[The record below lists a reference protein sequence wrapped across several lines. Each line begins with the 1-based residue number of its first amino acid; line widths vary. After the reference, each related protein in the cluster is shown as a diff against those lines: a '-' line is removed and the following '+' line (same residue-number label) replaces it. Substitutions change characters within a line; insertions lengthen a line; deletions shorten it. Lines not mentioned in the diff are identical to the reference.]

1 MITLP
6 ERPSEARASWLH
18 TRPLLLEIG
27 AEELPSSFVDGAL
40 AALPKLVTD
49 KLAALRLSHGEIQ
62 ALGTPRRLAILISGL
77 SDRQSDLDEEVL
89 GPPEAAAFKDGK
101 PTKAAEAFATKLGVP
116 LDQLTVIDGDTM
128 ANKKPNQKPGRYLVG
143 RRKEK
148 GGDARELLGRA
159 LAEICAAIPFR
170 KSMRW
175 GNGEGAS
182 FGRPV
187 QWIVALFGNSV
198 IDVNFAGIR
207 SGRASRGHRFLAPG
221 NFDIESPATYVEQLR
236 NAHVLA
242 NRNEREETMMARV
255 NDAAKKLGGSFVMD
269 QYLVDENAS
278 LVEEPH
284 VVTGSF
290 DKSFL
295 ELPREVIIAVA
306 RGHQKYF
313 SVEDSK
319 KNLLPNYLAIVNTAN
334 NPANI
339 IKGNNRVM
347 TARLSDAK
355 FFFEEDKKHG
365 FSRWNEKIG
374 TIVFHVRLGSV
385 KEKVARIGKLA
396 GQIATL
402 AEVDAATH
410 KNVSRAAQLCKSDLA
425 SLMVG
430 EFPEL
435 QGTMG
440 QAYALAAGEDAAV
453 ASAIRD
459 HYKPVGAEDDLPKDD
474 VAAIVALADRID
486 TLTGCFAVGLAP
498 TGSADPYALRRN
510 CIAALRLLS
519 EHAAFSSLKLG
530 DLIRAAYKQF
540 DAIFAAKKADLDE
553 NATAAKISEFA
564 TERLRGLLANQTSSA
579 VADAVIGG
587 VTYFEGETV
596 DVVELPYLAL
606 AKARLLKS
614 AINEPW
620 IDNAKAV
627 GKRMRG
633 ISKQAK
639 PQPHDG
645 NLFGSNQSQKLVVM
659 SIYVLDKETADPN
672 GIGESTL
679 RLFGELS
686 NNLAKFFEEVLVN
699 DPNDPLTTQRLEL
712 LSYGASCMLRIADFS
727 RLG

>member
-1 MITLP
+1 MTTL
-6 ERPSEARASWLH
+6 
-18 TRPLLLEIG
+18 PLLLEIG
-27 AEELPSSFVDGAL
+27 AEELPSSFVDAAL
-40 AALPKLVTD
+40 AALPKLAAD
-49 KLAALRLSHGEIQ
+49 KLASLRLSHGEIR
-62 ALGTPRRLAILISGL
+62 ALGTPRRLAILISDL
-77 SDRQSDLDEEVL
+77 AERQADLDEEVL
-89 GPPEAAAFKDGK
+89 GPPETAAFKDGK
-101 PTKAAEAFATKLGVP
+101 PTKAAEAFAAKLGVS
-116 LDQLTVIDGDTM
+116 LDKLTVVDGDTL

-143 RRKEK
+143 RRAEK

-175 GNGEGAS
+175 GSGDAT

-187 QWIVALFGNSV
+187 QWLVALFGKDA

-207 SGRASRGHRFLAPG
+207 SGRASRGHRFLAPA
-221 NFDIESPATYVEQLR
+221 NFDVESPLTYVEQLR
-236 NAHVLA
+236 KAHVLVD
-242 NRNEREETMMARV
+242 RKEREETMMARV
-255 NDAAKKLGGSFVMD
+255 SDAAKKIGGSFVVD

-278 LVEEPH
+278 LTEEPH

-290 DKSFL
+290 DQKYL

-339 IKGNNRVM
+339 IKGNDRVM
-347 TARLSDAK
+347 TARLSDAR

-385 KEKVARIGKLA
+385 KEKVARMRKLA
-396 GQIATL
+396 HGIARKL
-402 AEVDAATH
+402 EIRDAAIQKH
-410 KNVSRAAQLCKSDLA
+410 QVSHDLVALVEDAASLAKSDLA
-425 SLMVG
+425 CLMVG

-440 QAYALAAGEDAAV
+440 EAYARAEGWPERVTD
-453 ASAIRD
+453 AIRD

-519 EHAAFSSLKLG
+519 EHARFESLKFS
-530 DLIRAAYKQF
+530 DLIRAAYMQF
-540 DAIFAAKKADLDE
+540 EWKKPADLDE
-553 NATAAKISEFA
+553 TATVAKISEFA
-564 TERLRGLLANQTSSA
+564 TERLRGLIANKTSNA
-579 VADAVIGG
+579 VADAVIASNTFHDGN
-587 VTYFEGETV
+587 TYAILELPHLAMFKATQLQRMIGETWI
-596 DVVELPYLAL
+596 ET
-606 AKARLLKS
+606 AR
-614 AINEPW
+614 
-620 IDNAKAV
+620 AV
-627 GKRMRG
+627 GKRLRG
-633 ISKQAK
+633 ISKDAK
-639 PQPHDG
+639 PIFHEASEFGTEPG
-645 NLFGSNQSQKLVVM
+645 NNGLIVALVKDLDQRTIDWRATDHALRGFSLM
-659 SIYVLDKETADPN
+659 SVE
-672 GIGESTL
+672 
-679 RLFGELS
+679 
-686 NNLAKFFEEVLVN
+686 LAKIFDTILIN
-699 DPNDPLTTQRLEL
+699 DPNDPLTQKRLEL

-727 RLG
+727 RL

>member
-1 MITLP
+1 MTL
-6 ERPSEARASWLH
+6 
-18 TRPLLLEIG
+18 PLLLEIG

-40 AALPKLVTD
+40 AALPKLVEG
-49 KLAALRLSHGEIQ
+49 KLAALRLSHGEIR
-62 ALGTPRRLAILISGL
+62 ALGTPRRLAILISDL

-128 ANKKPNQKPGRYLVG
+128 ANKKPNQNPGRYLVG

-159 LAEICAAIPFR
+159 LAEVCAAIPFR

-175 GNGEGAS
+175 GNGEGVA

-187 QWIVALFGNSV
+187 QWLVALFGDSV

-207 SGRASRGHRFLAPG
+207 SGRASRGHRFLAPA
-221 NFDIESPATYVEQLR
+221 NFDVTSATTYVEQLR
-236 NAHVLA
+236 NAHVLVD
-242 NRNEREETMMARV
+242 RKEREETMMARV

-313 SVEDSK
+313 SVEDAK

-339 IKGNNRVM
+339 IKGNDRVM

-385 KEKVARIGKLA
+385 KEKVARIEKLA
-396 GQIATL
+396 AEIATL
-402 AEVDAATH
+402 AKVDAATQ

-519 EHAAFSSLKLG
+519 EHAAFSSLKFS

-540 DAIFAAKKADLDE
+540 DAVFAAKKADLDE
-553 NATAAKISEFA
+553 NATVAKISEFA
-564 TERLRGLLANQTSSA
+564 TERLRGLLANRTSNA
-579 VADAVIGG
+579 VADAVIESRSHLDNGDE
-587 VTYFEGETV
+587 VS
-596 DVVELPYLAL
+596 AL
-606 AKARLLKS
+606 EIPAIAFFKARMLHS
-614 AINEPW
+614 IAGQPW
-620 IDNAKAV
+620 IEKARAV
-627 GKRMRG
+627 GKRLRG
-633 ISKQAK
+633 ISKDA
-639 PQPHDG
+639 QPVFHSLADFGTEQG
-645 NLFGSNQSQKLVVM
+645 NNHRLV
-659 SIYVLDKETADPN
+659 IFID
-672 GIGESTL
+672 TL
-679 RLFGELS
+679 RSSTSDWRRLQDSMLLFEKFSLGLGEVFDS
-686 NNLAKFFEEVLVN
+686 MLVN
-699 DPNDPLTTQRLEL
+699 DPNDPLTQKRLEL

-727 RLG
+727 RL

>member
-1 MITLP
+1 MTTL
-6 ERPSEARASWLH
+6 
-18 TRPLLLEIG
+18 PLLLEIG
-27 AEELPSSFVDGAL
+27 AEELPSSFVDAAL
-40 AALPKLVTD
+40 AALPKLATD
-49 KLAALRLSHGEIQ
+49 KLASLRLSHGEIR
-62 ALGTPRRLAILISGL
+62 ALGTPRRLAILISDL
-77 SDRQSDLDEEVL
+77 AERQADLDEEVL
-89 GPPEAAAFKDGK
+89 GPPETAAFKDGK
-101 PTKAAEAFATKLGVP
+101 PTKAAEAFAAKLGVS
-116 LDQLTVIDGDTM
+116 LDKLTVIDGDTM
-128 ANKKPNQKPGRYLVG
+128 INKKPNQKPGRYLVG
-143 RRKEK
+143 RRAEK

-159 LAEICAAIPFR
+159 LAEVCAAIPFR

-175 GNGEGAS
+175 GSGDAT

-187 QWIVALFGNSV
+187 QWLVALFGKAP

-207 SGRASRGHRFLAPG
+207 SGRASRGHRFLAPA
-221 NFDIESPATYVEQLR
+221 NFDIESPLMYVEQLR
-236 NAHVLA
+236 KAHVLVD
-242 NRNEREETMMARV
+242 RKEREETMMSRV
-255 NDAAKKLGGSFVMD
+255 NDAAKKIGGSFVMD

-278 LVEEPH
+278 LTEEPH

-290 DKSFL
+290 DQKYL

-319 KNLLPNYLAIVNTAN
+319 KNLLPNYLAVVNTAN

-339 IKGNNRVM
+339 VKGNDRVM
-347 TARLSDAK
+347 TARLSDAR

-385 KEKVARIGKLA
+385 KEKVARIEKLSAEIAKLA
-396 GQIATL
+396 K
-402 AEVDAATH
+402 VDANITKHAART
-410 KNVSRAAQLCKSDLA
+410 AQLCKSDLA

-459 HYKPVGAEDDLPKDD
+459 HYKPVGADDDLPEDD

-519 EHAAFSSLKLG
+519 EHARFESLKFS
-530 DLIRAAYKQF
+530 DLIRASYMHF
-540 DAIFAAKKADLDE
+540 EWKKPADLNETD
-553 NATAAKISEFA
+553 TVAKISEFA
-564 TERLRGLLANQTSSA
+564 TERLRGLIANQTSNA
-579 VADAVIGG
+579 VADAVIAGS
-587 VTYFEGETV
+587 
-596 DVVELPYLAL
+596 DNAL
-606 AKARLLKS
+606 EKPSFALMKATSLQKVMG
-614 AINEPW
+614 EPW
-620 IDNAKAV
+620 IETARAV
-627 GKRMRG
+627 GKRLRG
-633 ISKQAK
+633 ISKDSNPALHEFAK
-639 PQPHDG
+639 DDAKNSRIVALVHTLDTSTK
-645 NLFGSNQSQKLVVM
+645 NLGTTGVEASL
-659 SIYVLDKETADPN
+659 KEFETVAKELAAIFD
-672 GIGESTL
+672 ETL
-679 RLFGELS
+679 I
-686 NNLAKFFEEVLVN
+686 N
-699 DPNDPLTTQRLEL
+699 DPNDPLTQKRLEL